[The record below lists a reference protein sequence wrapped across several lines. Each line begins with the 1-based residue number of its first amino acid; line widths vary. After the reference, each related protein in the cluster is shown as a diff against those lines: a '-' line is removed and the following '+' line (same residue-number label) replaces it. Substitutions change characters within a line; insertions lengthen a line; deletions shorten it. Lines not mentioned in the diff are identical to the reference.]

1 MGKHDLDGQLNLF
14 GNDPYQPKKAKASE
28 EQVELSTEA
37 EEFLSVG
44 RKKKKAPEE
53 PHPVEEVPPEKAA
66 VEKTVKEVKTKPASE
81 KKAGKDSLSIVMQ
94 QSFAD
99 GSGRTATVAY
109 VDYNCVYTEDEKG
122 AATLTHYPDAKT
134 AVDRYLE
141 TVTRFS
147 KTDGMK
153 KSKEHPALRNIQ
165 CKEAE

>member
-1 MGKHDLDGQLNLF
+1 MGKQELEGQLNLF

-44 RKKKKAPEE
+44 RKKKETPAKQHPAEQHPAEQRPAE
-53 PHPVEEVPPEKAA
+53 PPA
-66 VEKTVKEVKTKPASE
+66 VS
-81 KKAGKDSLSIVMQ
+81 SITMQ
-94 QSFAD
+94 QSFVN
-99 GSGRTATVAY
+99 GSGKTATVAY
-109 VDYNCVYTEDEKG
+109 VDYNCVYVEDIKG
-122 AATLTHYPDAKT
+122 NATLTHYPDART

-141 TVTRFS
+141 TVTQFS

-153 KSKEHPALRNIQ
+153 KSKEHPALRNVQ

>member
-1 MGKHDLDGQLNLF
+1 M
-14 GNDPYQPKKAKASE
+14 
-28 EQVELSTEA
+28 ELSTEA

-153 KSKEHPALRNIQ
+153 KRKEHPALRNIQ